1 MTISFRRIQFSSYH
15 IGDITRI
22 YIHMIYILLLLSLKV
37 EALRTAEYITDKFYL
52 AFPKKLK
59 PVSHEE
65 EFDLSRILWVQ

>member
-1 MTISFRRIQFSSYH
+1 
-15 IGDITRI
+15 
-22 YIHMIYILLLLSLKV
+22 MIYILLLLSLKV